1 MNNEENM
8 TDYNIFDESL
18 PDAYISELT
27 EEELD
32 VLIDEATEEHL
43 RLEKEID
50 ELIWKDTPQIGDKG
64 EPVNKIWPSEMSYLP
79 IFYRDVIA
87 IKPGLEKD
95 LKAAD
100 ELTQRI
106 GLVLAGKGTAITQQA
121 QLSSL
126 YVSIASTKN
135 DDLRPRVGLVL
146 AVKGT
151 AMTQK
156 SHLSSLYARIAR
168 AKNDDLIQ

>member
-1 MNNEENM
+1 M
-8 TDYNIFDESL
+8 TDYKIFDESL

-50 ELIWKDTPQIGDKG
+50 NLIWKDTPHIGVDG
-64 EPVNKIWPSEMSYLP
+64 EPVNKVLPSELSSLC

-87 IKPGLEKD
+87 VKPGLEKD
-95 LKAAD
+95 LKTAD
-100 ELTQRI
+100 ELTKRI
-106 GLVLAGKGTAITQQA
+106 
-121 QLSSL
+121 
-126 YVSIASTKN
+126 
-135 DDLRPRVGLVL
+135 GLVL

-151 AMTQK
+151 AITHK
-156 SHLSSLYARIAR
+156 AHLSSLYARIAR